1 MSIYKWRFY
10 INETFEHQRH
20 RITKKKKLLK
30 KVNISPL
37 FKHVDI
43 LVRIRRTNIKRKII
57 RQRRRQTTKTQ
68 YTFNTLTMY
77 VCIHICTRRSYSQ
90 APNFIY
96 DLLLNLIFLSYV
108 STIFFVSYSVMIMF
122 MVMPVL
128 ET

>member
-20 RITKKKKLLK
+20 RITKKKLLK

-57 RQRRRQTTKTQ
+57 RQRRRQTTKSQYIQ
-68 YTFNTLTMY
+68 YTY
-77 VCIHICTRRSYSQ
+77 SY
-90 APNFIY
+90 Y
-96 DLLLNLIFLSYV
+96 
-108 STIFFVSYSVMIMF
+108 T
-122 MVMPVL
+122 
-128 ET
+128 